1 MIHFKVLC
9 SSYPSNIT
17 HLVMH
22 HCFILL
28 ISMVSFH
35 ASYSGGGSSYEPR
48 SRSKSKFPLLSTKQF
63 IGLLFSKN
71 TVLSMTC
78 SVNWYRLYSR
88 NPQSYTYLINLPGS
102 YHIDLCNNIPPK
114 VTCVCWIIWLTVN
127 TGLRSVVCIMPISGV
142 GSVIRTLIVCATF
155 TWIMINIQIYWLEL
169 VYSGWMVIERCPH
182 III

>member
-1 MIHFKVLC
+1 MLW

-71 TVLSMTC
+71 TGFSMTC
-78 SVNWYRLYSR
+78 SVYWYRLYSR
-88 NPQSYTYLINLPGS
+88 NPPKLYLFDIWS
-102 YHIDLCNNIPPK
+102 YHINLCNNIPPK

-155 TWIMINIQIYWLEL
+155 TWIMMNIQI
-169 VYSGWMVIERCPH
+169 
-182 III
+182 